1 LPEQRSR
8 AAHLRRGQV
17 VPVILQQHFDEAAFI
32 YASRTSLT
40 GAPHA
45 KLHHLSRFDNR
56 LAGHLD
62 GLVIAGAHA
71 EPVSAVALESP
82 SAGNVFVAAT
92 LAIGGKQTD
101 GLERLL
107 AMVEAV
113 PEKQKELIGAFGW
126 LERAQLQGIVANL
139 LSSKVPFRQTTG
151 IAACALHRVDPGLAT
166 ARWMEHSDAVVRA
179 RALRTAGELG
189 RRELVSTLARA
200 INDPDAS
207 CQIWAA
213 WAAVLLGDRQNALD
227 FLKHAA
233 FAEGPLQARAFQVVL
248 LAAEIADGHLLLSRC
263 ADDPVQQRKLI
274 QGSGFIGDPAYVPWL
289 ISLMADDSTARLAGE
304 AFSFIT
310 GADLAELDLERD
322 APEDIAAGPN
332 DDPDDE
338 DVEMDAD
345 EDLPWPDPALVQA
358 WWKQNASRFKTG
370 VRHLAGSPVTAGQCW
385 HVLGNGYQR
394 QRIAAALHLCL
405 LEPGT
410 PLFEWRAAAWRQQQS
425 LLKNSAA

>member
-1 LPEQRSR
+1 MPENRSR
-8 AAHLRRGQV
+8 AAHLRRGQA
-17 VPVILQQHFDEAAFI
+17 VPVIIQQHFDEAAFV

-40 GAPHA
+40 QAPHA
-45 KLHHLSRFDNR
+45 KLHHLRRFDTR

-62 GLVIAGAHA
+62 GLSVAGEHA
-71 EPVSAVALESP
+71 DPVSAEALESP
-82 SAGNVFVAAT
+82 SAGTVFVAAT
-92 LAIGGKQTD
+92 VAIGRKHAD

-126 LERAQLQGIVANL
+126 LERTQLQGIVAGL
-139 LSSKVPFRQTTG
+139 LGSKVPFRQVTG
-151 IAACALHRVDPGLAT
+151 IAACALHRVDPGLAS
-166 ARWMEHSDAVVRA
+166 ARWMEHSDAAVRA

-189 RRELVSTLARA
+189 RRELVSTVARA

-233 FAEGPLQARAFQVVL
+233 FAEGPLQARAFQLVL
-248 LAAEIADGHLLLSRC
+248 LAAEIAEGHLLLSRC
-263 ADDPVQQRKLI
+263 ADDPEQQRKLI
-274 QGSGFIGDPAYVPWL
+274 LGSGLIGDPAYVPWL
-289 ISLMADDSTARLAGE
+289 ISLMAEDTTARLAGE

-310 GADLAELDLERD
+310 GADLAELDLERN
-322 APEDIAAGPN
+322 APEELTTGPN

-338 DVEMDAD
+338 NVDLDAD
-345 EDLPWPDPALVQA
+345 EDLPWPDAALVQA
-358 WWKQNASRFKTG
+358 WWKQNQGRFKSG
-370 VRHLAGSPVTAGQCW
+370 ARHLAGSPVSRAQCLQ
-385 HVLGNGYQR
+385 VLQNNYQR
-394 QRIAAALHLCL
+394 QRIAAALHLSL

-410 PLFEWRAAAWRQQQS
+410 TLFEWRAPAWRQEQS
-425 LLKNSAA
+425 LTNTTSA